1 MYHKLKQTIKA
12 RSIPKEKCKIRLC
25 KSVCLLMQIRIRTI
39 RPFQSD
45 LVFPQVPQ
53 LFEDHVVPLMFT
65 GVVLSNQ
72 INQRDL
78 KGPVLS
84 VL

>member
-1 MYHKLKQTIKA
+1 
-12 RSIPKEKCKIRLC
+12 
-25 KSVCLLMQIRIRTI
+25 MQIRIRTI